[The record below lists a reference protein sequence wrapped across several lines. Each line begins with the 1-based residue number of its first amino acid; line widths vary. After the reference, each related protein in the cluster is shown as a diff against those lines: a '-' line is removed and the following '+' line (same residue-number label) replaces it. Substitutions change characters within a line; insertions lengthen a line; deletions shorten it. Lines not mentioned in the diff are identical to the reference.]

1 MATRVVSQP
10 ARAIR
15 RNDDRLGR
23 ETAAPRDPGLR
34 RAIPGLFGLDL
45 ASLVPAWAFQT
56 VLAFID
62 LSLRGASLDG
72 GVFGVLLGLAGL
84 GLVELLRMAAYLVM
98 AVVLV
103 SAVLS
108 WVSPHAPAAP
118 VFHGLAEPFLRPFR
132 RLLPTI
138 ANVDLSPL
146 LFLLLLQIVL
156 MVLGEMRGGFTPPSP
171 RCCSAG
177 ERFVAAPARRAQA
190 RYMTCPSTRV

>member
-1 MATRVVSQP
+1 MFSGILLLIVNFAFSFITMLLLARFFMQWQRVSF
-10 ARAIR
+10 
-15 RNDDRLGR
+15 RNQLGQFVV
-23 ETAAPRDPGLR
+23 TTTDWVVKPLR

-156 MVLGEMRGGFTPPSP
+156 MVLGEMRGGFTPLLF
-171 RCCSAG
+171 G
-177 ERFVAAPARRAQA
+177 G
-190 RYMTCPSTRV
+190 

>member
-1 MATRVVSQP
+1 MLAGILLLIVNFAFSFITMLLLARFFMQWQRVSFRNQLGQFVVTATDWVVKP
-10 ARAIR
+10 M
-15 RNDDRLGR
+15 
-23 ETAAPRDPGLR
+23 R
-34 RAIPGLFGLDL
+34 RAVPGLFGLDL

-56 VLAFID
+56 VLAFIE

-72 GVFGVLLGLAGL
+72 GVFGVLFGLAGL
-84 GLVELLRMAAYLVM
+84 GLIELLRMAVYLVI

-118 VFHGLAEPFLRPFR
+118 VFHGLAAPFLRPFR

-146 LFLLLLQIVL
+146 LLLLLLQVLL
-156 MVLGEMRGGFTPPSP
+156 MVLGELRGAF
-171 RCCSAG
+171 
-177 ERFVAAPARRAQA
+177 APLLFGG
-190 RYMTCPSTRV
+190 